1 MNYRLRE
8 MPATSAGEI
17 FQRSGLEA
25 LEMVGNAGTVIFGDC
40 YFDQLSTA
48 ATGTISYAYVAAKR
62 DPAEIAQKVNASKAS
77 MIIIE
82 PALKDLVEIGADRL
96 LVVTPNPQL
105 TFIKLFN
112 ACSEEYTPEFLSPD
126 EFPKTGFIAP
136 NTLIERGAVLGERV
150 RIFGNVFVSGGTRI
164 GDNVVISPGAVIG
177 GEGYGFV
184 KDIDGRLINFPH
196 VGGVV
201 IEDDVFV
208 GSCVCIDK
216 GNFGDTILQT
226 GCKID
231 NLVHIAHNVNVGRHA
246 MVIANA
252 MVAGAC
258 VVGDGARIAPSTS
271 ILNGVKVGA
280 GAFIGLHSCV
290 VRDIPEGA
298 LAYGV
303 PAKVAG
309 ERGSKG

>member
-1 MNYRLRE
+1 MNYRLKNIPPTPITALIKQAGVAVKQLIGNE
-8 MPATSAGEI
+8 AVTVSGTS
-17 FQRSGLEA
+17 
-25 LEMVGNAGTVIFGDC
+25 

-48 ATGTISYAYVAAKR
+48 APGTISYAYVAPKR
-62 DPAEIAQKVNASKAS
+62 DPEAIVHRVNDSKAS
-77 MIIIE
+77 VVILDE
-82 PALKDLVEIGADRL
+82 QLKALVAQQDDRL
-96 LVVTPNPQL
+96 YVVVDNPQL

-112 ACSEEYTPEFLSPD
+112 ACSEEYTPDFLSPS
-126 EFPKTGFIAP
+126 EFPTTGFIAP
-136 NTLIERGAVLGERV
+136 NTLIERGAVIGDHV
-150 RIFGNVFVSGGTRI
+150 RIFGNVFISGGTRI
-164 GDNVVISPGAVIG
+164 GNNVIISPGAVIG
-177 GEGYGFV
+177 SEGYGFV
-184 KDIDGRLINFPH
+184 KDADGSLINFPH
-196 VGGVV
+196 VGGVI

-216 GNFGDTILQT
+216 GNFGDTLLEQ

-231 NLVHIAHNVNVGRHA
+231 NLVHIAHNVRVGRHA

-258 VVGDGARIAPSTS
+258 EVGAGARIAPSTS

-290 VRDIPEGA
+290 VRDIPDGV

-309 ERGSKG
+309 ERGNKG

>member
-1 MNYRLRE
+1 MNYRLKKIA
-8 MPATSAGEI
+8 PTAAGEL
-17 FQRSGLEA
+17 FEQTGLEA
-25 LEMVGNAGTVIFGDC
+25 LEMVGNAGIVVSGDC

-48 ATGTISYAYVAAKR
+48 TAGKISYAYVAPKR
-62 DPAEIAQKVNASKAS
+62 DPAEIAQKVNASRAS

-82 PALKDLVEIGADRL
+82 PTLKDLVDKRDDRL

-105 TFIKLFN
+105 TFIRLFN
-112 ACSEEYTPEFLSPD
+112 ACAEEYTPEFLSPD
-126 EFPKTGFIAP
+126 KFPKSGFIAP
-136 NTLIERGAVLGERV
+136 NTLIERGAVLGEQV
-150 RIFGNVFVSGGTRI
+150 RIFGNVFISGGTRI
-164 GDNVVISPGAVIG
+164 GNNVVISPGAVIG
-177 GEGYGFV
+177 SEGYGFV
-184 KDIDGRLINFPH
+184 KDTDGSLINFPH

-216 GNFGDTILQT
+216 GNFGNTILQT

-258 VVGDGARIAPSTS
+258 MVGDGARIAPSTS

-280 GAFIGLHSCV
+280 GAFVGLHSCV

>member
-1 MNYRLRE
+1 MNYRLRRIE
-8 MPATSAGEI
+8 PTGAATL
-17 FQRSGLEA
+17 FTRSGLTAHE
-25 LEMVGNAGTVIFGDC
+25 LIGNRDLLISGDS
-40 YFDQLSTA
+40 YFDQLSA
-48 ATGTISYAYVAAKR
+48 ARPGSISYAYVAPRR
-62 DPAEIAQKVNASKAS
+62 DPQEIARKVDAGAASVV
-77 MIIIE
+77 ILE
-82 PALKDLVEIGADRL
+82 PALKALVEVRDNRL
-96 LVVTPNPQL
+96 LIVTDNAQL
-105 TFIKLFN
+105 TFIKFFN
-112 ACSEEYTPEFLSPD
+112 ACAEEYRPEFLAPE
-126 EFPKTGFIAP
+126 EFPTSGFFAP
-136 NTLIERGAVLGERV
+136 NTLIERGATIGEQV
-150 RIFGNVFVSGGTRI
+150 RIFGNVYIAGGTRI
-164 GDNVVISPGAVIG
+164 GNNVIISPGAVIG

-184 KDIDGRLINFPH
+184 KDTDGSLINFPH
-196 VGGVV
+196 VGGVI

-216 GNFGDTILQT
+216 GNFGDTILQR

-271 ILNGVKVGA
+271 ILNGVSVGA

-290 VRDIPEGA
+290 VRDIPDGV

-309 ERGSKG
+309 ERGNKG